1 MRQLRADFA
10 SRRADVWADAAD
22 AADASAT
29 AQTAAAAEHTPED
42 PTAPEACAEQM
53 VVASELLELMA
64 EWAGQVQDMRT
75 HFEGLRGGLYAAEA
89 ATPSE
94 AADTGCEQLPVEPLQ
109 RGMSKEWF

>member
-29 AQTAAAAEHTPED
+29 AQTAAAAED
-42 PTAPEACAEQM
+42 PTAREACAEQM
-53 VVASELLELMA
+53 AVTSELLELMA

-89 ATPSE
+89 ASPSE
-94 AADTGCEQLPVEPLQ
+94 AFDTGCEQLPVDPLQ
-109 RGMSKEWF
+109 RGMSREWF

>member
-29 AQTAAAAEHTPED
+29 AQTAAAAERAPED
-42 PTAPEACAEQM
+42 ATAREACAEQM
-53 VVASELLELMA
+53 AVTSELLELMA
-64 EWAGQVQDMRT
+64 GWAVQVQDMRT

-89 ATPSE
+89 ASPSE
-94 AADTGCEQLPVEPLQ
+94 AFDTGREQLPVDPLT
-109 RGMSKEWF
+109 RGMSREWF

>member
-29 AQTAAAAEHTPED
+29 AQTAAAAERAPED
-42 PTAPEACAEQM
+42 ATAREACAEQM
-53 VVASELLELMA
+53 AVTSELLELMA
-64 EWAGQVQDMRT
+64 GWAVQVQDMRT

-109 RGMSKEWF
+109 RGMSREWF